1 MMSDEHGCRSHS
13 RDRKRR
19 LDRKETD
26 DSHSQEKKEEEIQ
39 REKSKGVEKE
49 KEFSK
54 SKENFGSNQ
63 IIEDDQVFPVDGGR
77 PNPRIQENNRK
88 PELVAAPIIG
98 RLFEEVQGGFSAAG
112 KASVFDKG
120 AESRD
125 RIETST

>member
-88 PELVAAPIIG
+88 PEPLSLEGFLKKCKEDSVQQAKMRFG
-98 RLFEEVQGGFSAAG
+98 FLFCR
-112 KASVFDKG
+112 KY
-120 AESRD
+120 
-125 RIETST
+125 